1 MKKIISFLLTFAL
14 VFQLA
19 LPAMAAEGDNNQFT
33 MKVDKTSVEV
43 GDKVYVT
50 VGCDSAFTNL
60 SLMSVFVEYDDTVF
74 EATET
79 LYKAED
85 NANKSWDFHVQAVG
99 ENGYTTPTVQASIL
113 DFNAGLNLSAGDYL
127 TMEFTAIKASEGAKF
142 TFTYPEVGDDNYDLV
157 TYALKCP
164 EDITVTVTEASTPGG
179 GSGGSTGD
187 AETPVTIP
195 SELNIARITEVTAFT
210 KGEDMD
216 FASSWN
222 SYSAIP
228 SYIAT
233 VPQGTQTV
241 TLTFKENLH
250 PTPYSNSSTG
260 NLPAIS
266 GYMVT
271 DGVAK
276 GSEDL
281 TTQEDDGLYSITLDV
296 ADMIANDT
304 YYGAYGG
311 DDYKV
316 IYCLGFQYDESTD
329 TPHTCVFDQE
339 VAEEQFLATAATCKA
354 AATYYKS
361 CTCGEKGTETFSSGD
376 LGEHTYDEETHLCT
390 VCGTQDPAY
399 WTATVSFAGIAANT
413 VGTVSQF
420 PLYVEVANASAARS
434 YDAITMVMTYDPA
447 VLQVSMV
454 NSTPTGA
461 TYTEEN
467 GVLTV
472 TGAAS
477 NFTTTAKSTPFRVI
491 MEPTALG
498 DATMKLTSFK
508 VDDTEII
515 TDPVVLPISIGYPV
529 TFPEVDGV
537 TFSGDAYAPKN
548 GSYSFTV
555 SVADGYDTENMVVA
569 NNGTTLTAGEDGTTY
584 TISSVSSAPGITVT
598 GVEKVASGQCGDN
611 LYWKLKGGH
620 LTITGTGAMYDY
632 SSSKPAPWND
642 YVADITSLTLPEGMT
657 TIGKYAFMNCTSLTS
672 VVIPD
677 TVTSIGICAFEYD
690 SALTSVTFGS
700 AVEFIGGYAFKEC
713 DLRTVTL
720 PDSLT
725 TIGGSSSNGYA
736 FGYNANLTSVTFG
749 KNLTDLDT
757 YTFFKCEKLNNVAIP
772 SGVTT
777 IGSNTFNG
785 CKALSNVTI
794 PNTVTKIESCAFS
807 YCSALTAIT
816 LPESVTNI
824 SNNAFNNTGLRS
836 IVIPDSV
843 VTSSTDVLS
852 AAFKDCTSLESVTLG
867 TGVTLLNSEIFSGC
881 TSLKTVTINGDV
893 TAIKGSAFSGCTAL
907 TEITIP
913 ETVTTIAAKA
923 FEGCTALT
931 DIWFEGDAPTF
942 GDSYSTAV
950 FKSVTATAHY
960 KEAKNWPETAFKN
973 YGGKLTWVSD
983 HVHNYDQQVATE
995 NYLASAATCQAK
1007 AKYYYSCTCGE
1018 KGEETFEYG
1027 DLGNH
1032 TYGEDGICTACGN
1045 QSLDS
1050 WTCTPAMASNLQ
1062 ENQNLALNATFTT
1075 NVNLLNAT
1083 GKLKVESLEA
1093 TITYDPA
1100 VLQMSN
1106 YVDYTRQPQ
1115 MVFGIVS
1122 DDGNGTITVTRTD
1135 SELNAATSRP
1145 LCSLIWKTI
1154 GLGDATITLQSLT
1167 INGKDIISEPVSF
1180 KETVGYPVTLP
1191 EGDGYAVL
1199 GEDYAPVNGTYT
1211 FEVEVD
1217 DDYDASEM
1225 VVQVNGTTI
1234 TPDDNGTYTISN
1246 VSSAPAITVTGV
1258 KKSESTVDPDQPD
1271 VPVVTP
1277 AESIGISG
1285 HGVSTTGDNTYTLT
1299 LRKGASSTLT
1309 AKVYP
1314 ENATDQNVAWSSDN
1328 TEVATVSENG
1338 EITAVGAGTAT
1349 ITATVE
1355 QAETRSR
1362 AANVV
1367 STIAVTVS
1375 DLPEGAGYTVK
1386 MPNDKTVV
1394 AGDKVSIGV
1403 TVGHADG
1410 QTGYNAFDMT
1420 FTYDANALT
1429 LNTTAEDLVG
1439 LTFTATDGTVN
1450 VKGYGDDRDV
1460 DTVPFELE
1468 FTAVKTGTSDI
1479 TLTSAK
1485 VDNGANAIV
1494 NNAPEAAT
1502 IDQNTRITVTGYPVT
1517 LPDGFGGNTVANPGE
1532 DYPFTAPEDNYD
1544 YNVTVKVDG
1553 KEVDVIDNGDGSY
1566 TIPADK
1572 VTGPIVIEESHV
1584 GKTFDVT
1591 LGEDMTGE
1599 TTAQYGTPYTA
1610 TLNREDGY
1618 DYNVTIII
1626 GGEAYTGYAVDGD
1639 TYTIPGEDI
1648 TGAIIFNS
1656 HKTQQG
1662 GGGQTGT
1669 SHTVSFDGSGAGAAA
1684 GNATTVAH
1692 GAAYTFTLNKEKGYA
1707 YTVSASTASGTNV
1720 EVTDNEDGT
1729 YTIASV
1735 TEDITITIEKT
1746 LNITV
1751 EVSEFVTLDDKVM
1764 FLVLVTGEHEEGKCF
1779 AYGGNAMVY
1788 SEVYEA
1794 YAYLT
1799 VESGEYNADTAK
1811 ASITITDGENQTVSS
1826 ANYDVNQTGLV
1837 DINDAQL
1844 VYDIYNGKYEDVST
1858 LGLVKLL
1865 NADTVA
1871 DKTVNVNDAIAVV
1884 SKIG

>member
-1 MKKIISFLLTFAL
+1 MKKIISLLLTFAL

-99 ENGYTTPTVQASIL
+99 ENGYTTPTVLASIM

-142 TFTYPEVGDDNYDLV
+142 TFTYPEVGDDNSDLV

-164 EDITVTVTEASTPGG
+164 EDITVTVTPAS
-179 GSGGSTGD
+179 SGGDDTG
-187 AETPVTIP
+187 ELVIP
-195 SELNIARITEVTAFT
+195 DGLNIARITAVTAFT
-210 KGEDMD
+210 QLDDMTYQLWGGTET
-216 FASSWN
+216 S
-222 SYSAIP
+222 P
-228 SYIAT
+228 CYIAT
-233 VPQGTQTV
+233 VPAGTTSV
-241 TLTFKENLH
+241 VVTFKENSH
-250 PTPYSNSSTG
+250 SYSNNDYT
-260 NLPAIS
+260 NNEDWIYCAMI
-266 GYMVT
+266 V
-271 DGVAK
+271 DGDGGDGTNHVA
-276 GSEDL
+276 
-281 TTQEDDGLYSITLDV
+281 TQEEDGLWSITLDA
-296 ADMIANDT
+296 ADMIENGS
-304 YYGAYGG
+304 YYCAYGPE
-311 DDYKV
+311 YERL
-316 IYCLGFQYDESTD
+316 YLLGFQYDESTD

-339 VAEEQFLATAATCKA
+339 VAEDKFLATAATCQA

-376 LGEHTYDEETHLCT
+376 LGNHTYDEETHLCT
-390 VCGTQDPAY
+390 VCNTQDPAY

-420 PLYVEVANASAARS
+420 PLHVEVANASAARS

-447 VLQVSMV
+447 VLQVYTV
-454 NSTPTGA
+454 NPNTA
-461 TYTEEN
+461 TYTEES

-472 TGAAS
+472 TGAAG
-477 NFTTTAKSTPFRVI
+477 NFTTTAKSAPFRVI
-491 MEPTALG
+491 MQALALG
-498 DATMKLTSFK
+498 DATVKLTSFK

-555 SVADGYDTENMVVA
+555 SVADGYDKENMVVA
-569 NNGTTLTAGEDGTTY
+569 NNGTTLTAEADGTY
-584 TISSVSSAPGITVT
+584 TISSVSAAPGITVT
-598 GVEKVASGQCGDN
+598 GVEKVVSGQCGDN
-611 LYWKLKGGH
+611 LYWTLKGGH
-620 LTITGTGAMYDY
+620 LTITGTGDMYTFK
-632 SSSKPAPWND
+632 SKAAPWQD
-642 YVADITSLTLPEGMT
+642 YMTEITSVTLPDGLT
-657 TIGKYAFMNCTSLTS
+657 NISKYAFMGATSLTGI
-672 VVIPD
+672 VIPD
-677 TVTSIGICAFEYD
+677 AVTSIGTSAFSAC
-690 SALTSVTFGS
+690 SALTSATIGS
-700 AVEFIGGYAFKEC
+700 SVQTIGGWAFYNC
-713 DLRTVTL
+713 DLSTLVL

-725 TIGGSSSNGYA
+725 RLEDSYA
-736 FGYNANLTSVTFG
+736 FGSNANLTSVTFG
-749 KNLTDLDT
+749 SGLT
-757 YTFFKCEKLNNVAIP
+757 YIGSQAFFKCEKLASVDLSATA
-772 SGVTT
+772 VTE
-777 IGSNTFNG
+777 IGSTAFQQ
-785 CKALSNVTI
+785 CTALASVKLPDTL
-794 PNTVTKIESCAFS
+794 TKISGSAFR
-807 YCSALTAIT
+807 YCKALTAIT
-816 LPESVTNI
+816 IPGSVTYI
-824 SNNAFNNTGLRS
+824 GDTTFADSGLKS

-843 VTSSTDVLS
+843 VTSSTYALS
-852 AAFKDCTSLESVTLG
+852 AAFKDCTSLESATLG

-913 ETVTTIAAKA
+913 ETVTAIAAKA

-942 GDSYSTAV
+942 GDSYSTAA
-950 FKSVTATAHY
+950 FKNVTATAHY
-960 KEAKNWPETAFKN
+960 KEAKNWPDTAFKN

-983 HVHNYDQQVATE
+983 HVHAYDQQVATE
-995 NYLASAATCQAK
+995 DYLASAATCQAK
-1007 AKYYYSCTCGE
+1007 AKYYYSCTCGD

-1027 DLGNH
+1027 DLGDH
-1032 TYGEDGICTACGN
+1032 TYGEDGICTACGY

-1062 ENQNLALNATFTT
+1062 ENQNLALNATFNT
-1075 NVNLLNAT
+1075 VINLLNAT
-1083 GKLKVESLEA
+1083 GRLKVESLEA
-1093 TITYDPA
+1093 TITYDPE

-1115 MVFGIVS
+1115 LLFGIVS
-1122 DDGNGTITVTRTD
+1122 DDGNGTVTVTRTD
-1135 SELNAATSRP
+1135 AELTAANSRG
-1145 LCSLIWKTI
+1145 LCSLVWKTI
-1154 GLGDATITLQSLT
+1154 GLGDATVTLQSLT
-1167 INGKDIISEPVSF
+1167 INGKAIISEPVSF

-1191 EGDGYAVL
+1191 EGEGYAVL
-1199 GEDYAPVNGTYT
+1199 GEDYAPVNGTYS

-1234 TPDDNGTYTISN
+1234 TPDDNGTYTISS

-1258 KKSESTVDPDQPD
+1258 KKDETTVDPDQPD
-1271 VPVVTP
+1271 VPAVTP
-1277 AESIGISG
+1277 AQSIGISG

-1299 LRKGASSTLT
+1299 LCKGASSTLT

-1314 ENATDQNVAWSSDN
+1314 EDATNQNVVWSSDA
-1328 TEVATVSENG
+1328 EDVATVSQNG
-1338 EITAVGAGTAT
+1338 EITAVGVGTAT

-1367 STIAVTVS
+1367 STIAVTVN
-1375 DLPEGAGYTVK
+1375 DVDEGYTVK
-1386 MPNDKTVV
+1386 MPEDKTVV
-1394 AGDKVSIGV
+1394 VGEKVSVGV
-1403 TVGHADG
+1403 TVGHTDG

-1420 FTYDANALT
+1420 FTYDTNALT
-1429 LNTTAEDLVG
+1429 LNTTAEDLGG
-1439 LTFTATDGTVN
+1439 LTFTATEGTIN
-1450 VKGYGDDRDV
+1450 VKGYGDNRAV

-1468 FTAVKTGTSDI
+1468 FTAVETGTSDI

-1485 VDNGANAIV
+1485 VDNGANAIGAD
-1494 NNAPEAAT
+1494 APEANP
-1502 IDQNTRITVTGYPVT
+1502 IDENTSITVTGYPVQ
-1517 LPDGFGGNTVANPGE
+1517 LPDGFQGNAVANPGE
-1532 DYPFTAPEDNYD
+1532 DYNFKAPEDNFD

-1553 KEVDVIDNGDGSY
+1553 NEVDVIDNGDGSY

-1572 VTGPIVIEESHV
+1572 VTGPIEISESHV
-1584 GKTFDVT
+1584 GKTFSVT
-1591 LGEDMTGE
+1591 LGEDMEGND
-1599 TTAQYGTPYTA
+1599 TAQYGTPYTA
-1610 TLNREDGY
+1610 TLEKKDGY
-1618 DYNVTIII
+1618 DYNVTITI
-1626 GGEAYTGYAVDGD
+1626 GGETYTGYAMDGD

-1648 TGAIIFNS
+1648 TGAIVFDS
-1656 HKTQQG
+1656 GKTQQG
-1662 GGGQTGT
+1662 GGEQPST
-1669 SHTVSFDGSGAGAAA
+1669 SHTVTFDGTGAGAAA
-1684 GNATTVAH
+1684 GNATSVAH
-1692 GAAYTFTLNKEKGYA
+1692 GAAYNFTLTKEKGYA

-1720 EVTDNEDGT
+1720 EVTENEDGS

-1735 TEDITITIEKT
+1735 TEDITIIIEKA
-1746 LNITV
+1746 LDITV
-1751 EVSEFVTLDDKVM
+1751 EVSEYVTLNDKVM
-1764 FLVLVTGEHEEGKCF
+1764 FLVLVTGEHEDGKCF

-1788 SEVYEA
+1788 SEVYDA

-1871 DKTVNVNDAIAVV
+1871 DKTVNVSDAIAVV
-1884 SKIG
+1884 SNIG

>member
-1 MKKIISFLLTFAL
+1 MKRFLSLLL
-14 VFQLA
+14 VFAMVFGLA
-19 LPAMAAEGDNNQFT
+19 VPAYAEEKATVKLTADNTTVQ
-33 MKVDKTSVEV
+33 V
-43 GDKVYVT
+43 GDTVT
-50 VGCDSAFTNL
+50 VTMTIDTAFTDLTDWQFNVYFDDEAFELESSTKGEAGATTVIGEPGPQKNKSDSHYGLTHIPVSAL
-60 SLMSVFVEYDDTVF
+60 SVTGDAVDLNVGTIATLVFKANKTVANAVFEVDIVEIVDYDDIDLDF
-74 EATET
+74 KDEATGV
-79 LYKAED
+79 
-85 NANKSWDFHVQAVG
+85 NA
-99 ENGYTTPTVQASIL
+99 
-113 DFNAGLNLSAGDYL
+113 
-127 TMEFTAIKASEGAKF
+127 
-142 TFTYPEVGDDNYDLV
+142 
-157 TYALKCP
+157 
-164 EDITVTVTEASTPGG
+164 TVTVTEASTPGG

-187 AETPVTIP
+187 AETPVTPVTIP

-210 KGEDMD
+210 KGEDME
-216 FASSWN
+216 FSLWSGTE
-222 SYSAIP
+222 SAP

-233 VPQGTQTV
+233 VPAGTQSVTITFTKGSHCEPYNNYTTGDLTLSGFTV
-241 TLTFKENLH
+241 V
-250 PTPYSNSSTG
+250 SGSTSAG
-260 NLPAIS
+260 
-266 GYMVT
+266 
-271 DGVAK
+271 

-281 TTQEDDGLYSITLDV
+281 ATQEDDGLYSITLDV
-296 ADMIANDT
+296 ADMIESGT
-304 YYGAYGG
+304 YYGAYGPN
-311 DDYKV
+311 YEKL
-316 IYCLGFQYDESTD
+316 YLLGFQYDESTD

-339 VAEEQFLATAATCKA
+339 LAEEQFLATAATCQA
-354 AATYYKS
+354 AATYYK
-361 CTCGEKGTETFSSGD
+361 
-376 LGEHTYDEETHLCT
+376 
-390 VCGTQDPAY
+390 
-399 WTATVSFAGIAANT
+399 
-413 VGTVSQF
+413 
-420 PLYVEVANASAARS
+420 
-434 YDAITMVMTYDPA
+434 
-447 VLQVSMV
+447 
-454 NSTPTGA
+454 
-461 TYTEEN
+461 
-467 GVLTV
+467 
-472 TGAAS
+472 
-477 NFTTTAKSTPFRVI
+477 
-491 MEPTALG
+491 
-498 DATMKLTSFK
+498 
-508 VDDTEII
+508 
-515 TDPVVLPISIGYPV
+515 
-529 TFPEVDGV
+529 
-537 TFSGDAYAPKN
+537 
-548 GSYSFTV
+548 
-555 SVADGYDTENMVVA
+555 
-569 NNGTTLTAGEDGTTY
+569 
-584 TISSVSSAPGITVT
+584 
-598 GVEKVASGQCGDN
+598 
-611 LYWKLKGGH
+611 
-620 LTITGTGAMYDY
+620 
-632 SSSKPAPWND
+632 
-642 YVADITSLTLPEGMT
+642 
-657 TIGKYAFMNCTSLTS
+657 
-672 VVIPD
+672 
-677 TVTSIGICAFEYD
+677 
-690 SALTSVTFGS
+690 
-700 AVEFIGGYAFKEC
+700 
-713 DLRTVTL
+713 
-720 PDSLT
+720 
-725 TIGGSSSNGYA
+725 
-736 FGYNANLTSVTFG
+736 
-749 KNLTDLDT
+749 
-757 YTFFKCEKLNNVAIP
+757 
-772 SGVTT
+772 
-777 IGSNTFNG
+777 
-785 CKALSNVTI
+785 
-794 PNTVTKIESCAFS
+794 
-807 YCSALTAIT
+807 
-816 LPESVTNI
+816 
-824 SNNAFNNTGLRS
+824 
-836 IVIPDSV
+836 
-843 VTSSTDVLS
+843 
-852 AAFKDCTSLESVTLG
+852 
-867 TGVTLLNSEIFSGC
+867 
-881 TSLKTVTINGDV
+881 
-893 TAIKGSAFSGCTAL
+893 
-907 TEITIP
+907 
-913 ETVTTIAAKA
+913 
-923 FEGCTALT
+923 
-931 DIWFEGDAPTF
+931 
-942 GDSYSTAV
+942 
-950 FKSVTATAHY
+950 
-960 KEAKNWPETAFKN
+960 
-973 YGGKLTWVSD
+973 
-983 HVHNYDQQVATE
+983 
-995 NYLASAATCQAK
+995 
-1007 AKYYYSCTCGE
+1007 SCTCGE

-1115 MVFGIVS
+1115 LQFGIVS

-1135 SELNAATSRP
+1135 AELTAANSRG

-1246 VSSAPAITVTGV
+1246 VSSAPVITVTGV

-1277 AESIGISG
+1277 AQSIGISG

-1314 ENATDQNVAWSSDN
+1314 ENATNQNVFWSSDA
-1328 TEVATVSENG
+1328 EDVATVSQNG

-1367 STIAVTVS
+1367 STIAVTVN

-1394 AGDKVSIGV
+1394 AGDKVSVGV
-1403 TVGHADG
+1403 TVGHTDG

-1420 FTYDANALT
+1420 FTYDTSALT

-1517 LPDGFGGNTVANPGE
+1517 LPDGFKGNTVANPGE

-1584 GKTFDVT
+1584 GKTFTVT

>member
-1 MKKIISFLLTFAL
+1 MKRFLSLLL
-14 VFQLA
+14 VFAMVFGLA
-19 LPAMAAEGDNNQFT
+19 VPAYAEEKATVKLTADNTTVQ
-33 MKVDKTSVEV
+33 V
-43 GDKVYVT
+43 GDTVT
-50 VGCDSAFTNL
+50 VTMTIDTAFTDLTDWQFNVYFDDEAFELESSTKGEAGATTVIGEPGPQKNKSDSHYGLTHIPVSAL
-60 SLMSVFVEYDDTVF
+60 SVTGDAVDLNVGTIATLVFKANKTVANAAFEVDIVEIVDYDDIDLDF
-74 EATET
+74 KDEATGV
-79 LYKAED
+79 
-85 NANKSWDFHVQAVG
+85 NA
-99 ENGYTTPTVQASIL
+99 
-113 DFNAGLNLSAGDYL
+113 
-127 TMEFTAIKASEGAKF
+127 
-142 TFTYPEVGDDNYDLV
+142 
-157 TYALKCP
+157 
-164 EDITVTVTEASTPGG
+164 TVTVTEASTPGG

-241 TLTFKENLH
+241 TLTFKKNLH

-339 VAEEQFLATAATCKA
+339 VAEDKFLATAATCKA

-376 LGEHTYDEETHLCT
+376 LGDHTYDEETHLCT

-491 MEPTALG
+491 MKALALG

-555 SVADGYDTENMVVA
+555 TVADGYDTENMVVA

-584 TISSVSSAPGITVT
+584 TISSVSSAPV
-598 GVEKVASGQCGDN
+598 
-611 LYWKLKGGH
+611 
-620 LTITGTGAMYDY
+620 
-632 SSSKPAPWND
+632 
-642 YVADITSLTLPEGMT
+642 
-657 TIGKYAFMNCTSLTS
+657 
-672 VVIPD
+672 
-677 TVTSIGICAFEYD
+677 
-690 SALTSVTFGS
+690 
-700 AVEFIGGYAFKEC
+700 
-713 DLRTVTL
+713 
-720 PDSLT
+720 
-725 TIGGSSSNGYA
+725 
-736 FGYNANLTSVTFG
+736 
-749 KNLTDLDT
+749 
-757 YTFFKCEKLNNVAIP
+757 
-772 SGVTT
+772 
-777 IGSNTFNG
+777 
-785 CKALSNVTI
+785 
-794 PNTVTKIESCAFS
+794 
-807 YCSALTAIT
+807 
-816 LPESVTNI
+816 
-824 SNNAFNNTGLRS
+824 
-836 IVIPDSV
+836 
-843 VTSSTDVLS
+843 
-852 AAFKDCTSLESVTLG
+852 
-867 TGVTLLNSEIFSGC
+867 
-881 TSLKTVTINGDV
+881 
-893 TAIKGSAFSGCTAL
+893 
-907 TEITIP
+907 
-913 ETVTTIAAKA
+913 
-923 FEGCTALT
+923 
-931 DIWFEGDAPTF
+931 
-942 GDSYSTAV
+942 
-950 FKSVTATAHY
+950 
-960 KEAKNWPETAFKN
+960 
-973 YGGKLTWVSD
+973 
-983 HVHNYDQQVATE
+983 
-995 NYLASAATCQAK
+995 
-1007 AKYYYSCTCGE
+1007 
-1018 KGEETFEYG
+1018 
-1027 DLGNH
+1027 
-1032 TYGEDGICTACGN
+1032 
-1045 QSLDS
+1045 
-1050 WTCTPAMASNLQ
+1050 
-1062 ENQNLALNATFTT
+1062 
-1075 NVNLLNAT
+1075 
-1083 GKLKVESLEA
+1083 
-1093 TITYDPA
+1093 
-1100 VLQMSN
+1100 
-1106 YVDYTRQPQ
+1106 
-1115 MVFGIVS
+1115 
-1122 DDGNGTITVTRTD
+1122 
-1135 SELNAATSRP
+1135 
-1145 LCSLIWKTI
+1145 
-1154 GLGDATITLQSLT
+1154 
-1167 INGKDIISEPVSF
+1167 
-1180 KETVGYPVTLP
+1180 
-1191 EGDGYAVL
+1191 
-1199 GEDYAPVNGTYT
+1199 
-1211 FEVEVD
+1211 
-1217 DDYDASEM
+1217 
-1225 VVQVNGTTI
+1225 
-1234 TPDDNGTYTISN
+1234 
-1246 VSSAPAITVTGV
+1246 ITVTGV

-1277 AESIGISG
+1277 AQSIGISG

-1314 ENATDQNVAWSSDN
+1314 ENATNQNVFWSSDA
-1328 TEVATVSENG
+1328 EDVATVSQNG

-1367 STIAVTVS
+1367 STIAVTVN

-1394 AGDKVSIGV
+1394 AGDKVSVGV
-1403 TVGHADG
+1403 TVGHTDG

-1420 FTYDANALT
+1420 FTYDATALT
-1429 LNTTAEDLVG
+1429 LNTTAEDLGG
-1439 LTFTATDGTVN
+1439 LTFTAAAGTVN
-1450 VKGYGDDRDV
+1450 VKGYGDDRAV

-1648 TGAIIFNS
+1648 TGAIIFDS
-1656 HKTQQG
+1656 GKTQQG

-1684 GNATTVAH
+1684 GNATSVAH

-1707 YTVSASTASGTNV
+1707 YTVSASTASDPTV
-1720 EVTDNEDGT
+1720 EVTENEDGS

-1735 TEDITITIEKT
+1735 TENITITIDKT
-1746 LNITV
+1746 LDITV
-1751 EVSEFVTLDDKVM
+1751 EVSEYVTLNDKVM

-1779 AYGGNAMVY
+1779 AYNGAVMVY

-1799 VESGEYNADTAK
+1799 VESGEYNADTAR

-1884 SKIG
+1884 SHIG